1 MQSYDATLNQDVMQR
16 VTSLPSCRFCGSSLR
31 HTLIDL
37 GMSPLCESFLR
48 PEQLEAMEPF
58 YPLHV
63 RVCERCFLVQLQE
76 YVAPAEIF
84 TEYAYFSSYSES
96 WVRHSYEYTEM
107 AVRRF
112 GLSDGSLVMEVG
124 SNDGYLLQHFLAR
137 GISVLGIEPAK
148 NVAQAAT
155 ERGIPT
161 LVEFFGA
168 DLARTLVAERGSAS
182 LIAANNVLAQVPD
195 LNDFVEGFR
204 ILLAPSGVATFEFP
218 HLMSLVDQNQFD
230 TIYHEHFS
238 YFSFLTACEIL
249 KAHGMRVFDVDRLPT
264 HGGSL
269 RLYACL
275 DEARSHPTS
284 SRVVE
289 LAACEE
295 KAGYRTLEP
304 YRGFGARV
312 EESKRGLLD
321 FLIRTRR
328 AGQSVAGYGA
338 PGKGNTLLNYCGIR
352 TDFLG
357 YTVDRNPYKHG
368 LFLPGTHIPV
378 FEPDRL
384 SETRPEFILILP
396 WNLRNEIAK
405 QLSYTK
411 SWGARFV
418 VAIPQLEVFE

>member
-107 AVRRF
+107 AARRF

-218 HLMSLVDQNQFD
+218 HLMSLVDQNQLLLISD
-230 TIYHEHFS
+230 GLRDPQS
-238 YFSFLTACEIL
+238 SRDA
-249 KAHGMRVFDVDRLPT
+249 RLRRGSASDARGFAPT
-264 HGGSL
+264 LCVPRRGPESSDEQPSGGVGSL
-269 RLYACL
+269 RREGRISDARAVSGLRRSRGGV
-275 DEARSHPTS
+275 EA
-284 SRVVE
+284 
-289 LAACEE
+289 
-295 KAGYRTLEP
+295 
-304 YRGFGARV
+304 
-312 EESKRGLLD
+312 
-321 FLIRTRR
+321 
-328 AGQSVAGYGA
+328 GA
-338 PGKGNTLLNYCGIR
+338 PGLPDPNEARGSVGR
-352 TDFLG
+352 
-357 YTVDRNPYKHG
+357 G
-368 LFLPGTHIPV
+368 L
-378 FEPDRL
+378 RR
-384 SETRPEFILILP
+384 SR
-396 WNLRNEIAK
+396 
-405 QLSYTK
+405 
-411 SWGARFV
+411 
-418 VAIPQLEVFE
+418 